1 MSVEHFMAILFKQD
15 EIETARQKQFSLE
28 IRDLLERVK
37 NIERNVIVKDLYYE
51 KFFDDELTYYLKNG
65 VSKCSTFQLSS
76 RAMWLNSYYL
86 DTPLKK
92 ECKELREK
100 IKLPRCEHVY
110 FPMLFDCDACKDL
123 REIRNNFIRC
133 NEHNF
138 HKIEQLLDAQRHT
151 RMFDTD
157 EKRDILIK
165 LEKYA
170 FKVLHE
176 LNDHKE
182 ITVHVNFET
191 FVGSRNDS
199 QYVHAIFTT
208 TFNMPQTEETI
219 KHIKFD
225 TPE

>member
-1 MSVEHFMAILFKQD
+1 MSVEHFIAILCKQD
-15 EIETARQKQFSLE
+15 ELETARQKQFSLE
-28 IRDLLERVK
+28 IHDLLEKVK
-37 NIERNVIVKDLYYE
+37 NIERNVIVKDSYHE

-76 RAMWLNSYYL
+76 RAMWQNSYYL

-100 IKLPRCEHVY
+100 IKLAPCSHVY

-138 HKIEQLLDAQRHT
+138 HKIEQLLDAQRHIVL
-151 RMFDTD
+151 FDID
-157 EKRDILIK
+157 EKREIFNK

-170 FKVLHE
+170 AKVLRE
-176 LNDHKE
+176 LNNHKE
-182 ITVHVNFET
+182 ITIHVSFET
-191 FVGSRNDS
+191 FYGSYVDS

-208 TFNMPQTEETI
+208 TFNMPEETI
-219 KHIKFD
+219 EHIEFD